1 MDSIYLRLNKIEK
14 RLEGEEF
21 FEGGL
26 SYCFE
31 VEELKMSMEDIKP
44 LKDVLVSVKAIN
56 ASDELILKQI
66 ENSKDDIEE
75 PCQIPCLIIT
85 AKQDTEVGYKDQ
97 FDLMEKYTSATYVA
111 VENAGHNLQIE
122 QPEIFESIVKSWL
135 RTH

>member
-44 LKDVLVSVKAIN
+44 LKDVLVSVKAIS
-56 ASDELILKQI
+56 ASDELLLKQI
-66 ENSKDDIEE
+66 ENSKDDIDSLCSEWHFADDIRNDLLDIIEDADLYRVGDEE
-75 PCQIPCLIIT
+75 YYIT
-85 AKQDTEVGYKDQ
+85 SGSTYSVFRLLVKD
-97 FDLMEKYTSATYVA
+97 DEYILMEFY
-111 VENAGHNLQIE
+111 
-122 QPEIFESIVKSWL
+122 
-135 RTH
+135 RTD

>member
-56 ASDELILKQI
+56 AADGLILKQI
-66 ENSKDDIEE
+66 ENSKDDIDSLCSEWHIEDDIRNDILDIIEDADIYRLGDEE
-75 PCQIPCLIIT
+75 YYIT
-85 AKQDTEVGYKDQ
+85 SGSTYSVFRLLVKD
-97 FDLMEKYTSATYVA
+97 DEYVLMEFY
-111 VENAGHNLQIE
+111 
-122 QPEIFESIVKSWL
+122 
-135 RTH
+135 RTD

>member
-14 RLEGEEF
+14 RLEGDEF

-66 ENSKDDIEE
+66 ENSRDDINSLCSEWHIEDDIRNDILDIIEDADLYRVGDEEYYITSGSTYSVFRLLVKDDEYVLIEF
-75 PCQIPCLIIT
+75 
-85 AKQDTEVGYKDQ
+85 Y
-97 FDLMEKYTSATYVA
+97 
-111 VENAGHNLQIE
+111 
-122 QPEIFESIVKSWL
+122 
-135 RTH
+135 RTD

>member
-44 LKDVLVSVKAIN
+44 LKDVLVSVKAIS
-56 ASDELILKQI
+56 ASDELLLKQI
-66 ENSKDDIEE
+66 ENSKYDIDSLCSEWHFADDIRNDLLDIIEDADLYRVGDEE
-75 PCQIPCLIIT
+75 YYIT
-85 AKQDTEVGYKDQ
+85 SGSTYSVFRFLVKD
-97 FDLMEKYTSATYVA
+97 DEYILMEFY
-111 VENAGHNLQIE
+111 
-122 QPEIFESIVKSWL
+122 
-135 RTH
+135 RTD